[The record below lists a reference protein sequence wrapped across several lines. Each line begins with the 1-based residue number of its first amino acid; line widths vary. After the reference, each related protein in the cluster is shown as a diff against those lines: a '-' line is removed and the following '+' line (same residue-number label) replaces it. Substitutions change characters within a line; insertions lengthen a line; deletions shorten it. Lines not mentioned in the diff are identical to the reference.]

1 MEERELLKEITL
13 NKAKL
18 ENLVDESRDAL
29 TNEDVYVQSCTLDEL
44 IVEYMRKFK
53 RKNNITECCF

>member
-1 MEERELLKEITL
+1 MEERELLNEITL